1 MKNVLVYVAGP
12 ISRGCIVANVRQAH
26 EAGMALLKAGIPC
39 IVPHGSCF
47 WGSVVQPA
55 LPLTPP
61 WFVPE
66 VLPAGSTHID
76 WYGMDLVIV
85 SRCDAVLRLPGESV
99 GADLEVRKAEELG
112 LPVFETVEGVI
123 SWARIRAEGGWYHDV
138 ERPPEGL

>member
-47 WGSVVQPA
+47 WGSVVQQT
-55 LPLTPP
+55 LLLMPP
-61 WFVPE
+61 GSVSRGFVPE
-66 VLPAGSTHID
+66 VLPTGTVHAD

-99 GADLEVRKAEELG
+99 GADLEVKKAEELG
-112 LPVFETVEGVI
+112 LPVFTTVEGVI
-123 SWARIRAEGGWYHDV
+123 AWAESAPGR
-138 ERPPEGL
+138 